1 MAEKLFLLFLSIM
14 LIASTSFAETFQV
27 DPKHTQIHFSVKHLV
42 IFTAHGNFTDFSG
55 SVQTDPENNSLIA
68 AEATIQTASID
79 TRKSKRDNY
88 LRGEDFFE
96 VKQYPEIYFKSKK
109 VTGSGNDIMMIGDI
123 TIKGVTKEI
132 TLQGSFLGTTL
143 DPRGKLR
150 AKFAATGTIMH
161 KDFNL
166 RGDTPNKT
174 SQLTIGDKVNIR
186 LEVESVVQ

>member
-1 MAEKLFLLFLSIM
+1 MAEKLFLLFLSIG
-14 LIASTSFAETFQV
+14 LLASTSFAGTFQV
-27 DPKHTQIHFSVKHLV
+27 DPEHTQIHFSVKHLV
-42 IFTAHGNFTDFSG
+42 IFTAHGNFTAFSG

-88 LRGEDFFE
+88 LRGEDFFD

-109 VTGSGNDIMMIGDI
+109 VTGSGSEITMIGDI
-123 TIKGVTKEI
+123 TIKGVTQEI

-143 DPRGKLR
+143 DPQGKLR
-150 AKFAATGTIMH
+150 AKFTATGMIKH
-161 KDFNL
+161 KDFRL
-166 RGDTPNKT
+166 RRDKPNKT
-174 SQLTIGDKVNIR
+174 DQLTIGDTVKIR